1 MQPSVPVISPTYH
14 RGDMLRAAL
23 ASVMAQTFGDFEVM
37 VVDDGSEEDLRPAI
51 GTFDGPICHL
61 RVDHGGAARARNAGI
76 EAARTDLIAFLD
88 SDDLWLPEHLAR
100 TVPILQEHPEV
111 GLVYHDMVTLNPAG
125 WVVPPRRSRPH
136 PSGSVTEPLFAY
148 DFIPTPSVVCRREL
162 LNRAGCFDP
171 AMVPSEDY
179 DLWLK
184 MSVLCRFAWVDQPLM
199 QRRQHDGN
207 ISKQHRARNE
217 VVRAV
222 LKERFWR
229 DPAASQ
235 AMRPPSAHKVL
246 AKAFYRA
253 GRLLLKAGWITS
265 ARLFLRRSLQY
276 RPFYPRAL
284 FWLTLA
290 IVASGSD
297 TPDDPAVEV
306 LQTARYQLE

>member
-1 MQPSVPVISPTYH
+1 MQPSVTVIIPTYN
-14 RGDMLRAAL
+14 RREMLYAAL
-23 ASVMAQTFGDFEVM
+23 GSVMAQTFRDFEVL

-51 GTFDGPICHL
+51 GAFEGPVRHL
-61 RVDHGGAARARNAGI
+61 RVEHGGAARARNAGI

-100 TVPILQEHPEV
+100 TVPILQEHKEV
-111 GLVYHDMVTLNPAG
+111 GLVYHDMVTLDAAG
-125 WVVPPRRSRPH
+125 EVVPPRRSRPH
-136 PSGSVTEPLFAY
+136 PSGLVTELLFAY

-162 LNRAGCFDP
+162 LLRAGSFDP

-184 MSVLCRFAWVDQPLM
+184 MSLLCRFAWIDQPLM

-229 DPAASQ
+229 DSAASETI
-235 AMRPPSAHKVL
+235 RPSSAHKVL

-253 GRLLLKAGWITS
+253 GRLLLKAGWNTS
-265 ARLFLRRSLQY
+265 ARRFLRRSLRY
-276 RPFYPRAL
+276 RPFYVRAL

-290 IVASGSD
+290 ALASGAD
-297 TPDDPAVEV
+297 TPADPAVEV
-306 LQTARYQLE
+306 LETAGHQME